1 MKTYDWNLK
10 DGRKVTLEA
19 EYSESVEQRILDADG
34 WKIEAGEEIRT
45 RAMLTV
51 YIDGQKFDSCWDE
64 NFWRIIDTGKPGI
77 KKIWGI
83 KGIGF
88 TDERAAE
95 IEQFF
100 ASVIEDGRSPKAQA
114 MREEKK
120 AQEKADLIRSYEK
133 ILTKASGQM
142 LYTKDEAAIARQN
155 WIDLN
160 NEGGEGYVPHFWTYD
175 EVEDIKKK
183 LEELRA

>member
-64 NFWRIIDTGKPGI
+64 NFWRIIDTGQPGI

-100 ASVIEDGRSPKAQA
+100 VSVIEDGRSPKAQA
-114 MREEKK
+114 MREAEKNK
-120 AQEKADLIRSYEK
+120 DVERLIADCENAL
-133 ILTKASGQM
+133 AAAAGQK
-142 LYTKDEAAIARQN
+142 LYTKEEAAIARQN

-175 EVEDIKKK
+175 EVESIKKK